1 MLDTKDLE
9 MIEAVVMKAVE
20 PLYKEAKEIAYTL
33 ENDIR
38 ERINVIVEGNT
49 DLKYKVNQIMGSDV
63 ERELMKLRIH
73 RLERTVMRMKERL
86 EMV

>member
-1 MLDTKDLE
+1 MILIIRKESREVKKKVCLE
-9 MIEAVVMKAVE
+9 SGN
-20 PLYKEAKEIAYTL
+20 KEAKEIAYTL

-73 RLERTVMRMKERL
+73 SLERTVMRMKERL